1 MGVIWVYF
9 LVRVTIRAAAFC
21 NLWILA
27 SLVWGKL
34 YKSALPK
41 SKRDEINA
49 WTIFSAAD
57 CVRYLRMK
65 PRFRSWYHTDLHM
78 LDIWEDMVS
87 VESSI
92 TPKLRQESETPM
104 TVSGITIELI
114 SVLLKLTFEP
124 NKTNSVFSLFSLREC
139 EFIQTATSLMQ
150 ASKLRMAPTASLWF
164 GLKGKFSSGREGALA
179 SKFNNVLNKNN
190 YQKWCFAF
198 IFESFLCLFE

>member
-1 MGVIWVYF
+1 MGNQCNDFKMGVIWVYF
-9 LVRVTIRAAAFC
+9 LVRVTIRAAAFY

-34 YKSALPK
+34 YRSALPK

-49 WTIFSAAD
+49 WTIFSAAER
-57 CVRYLRMK
+57 VRYLRMK
-65 PRFRSWYHTDLHM
+65 PRFRSWYM
-78 LDIWEDMVS
+78 LDIWEDMVI

-114 SVLLKLTFEP
+114 SILLKLTFEP

-164 GLKGKFSSGREGALA
+164 GLKETHSWMSYAYR
-179 SKFNNVLNKNN
+179 
-190 YQKWCFAF
+190 W
-198 IFESFLCLFE
+198 